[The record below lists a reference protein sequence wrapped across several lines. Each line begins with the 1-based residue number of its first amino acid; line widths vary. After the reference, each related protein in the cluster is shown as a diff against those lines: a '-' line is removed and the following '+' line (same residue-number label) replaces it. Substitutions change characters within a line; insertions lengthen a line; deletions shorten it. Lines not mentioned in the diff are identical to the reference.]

1 MYLEI
6 TASRMHLTLL
16 YNWKKLRNRR
26 DFVRTFLVYYNTLP
40 AYETCQNNPLVM
52 LILACVD
59 AWTTCTKHQ
68 IQICKQSKEVVRE
81 DFINSKEAI
90 ATESLQL
97 SESDHMMNEYKMETR
112 LWKLD
117 LASRS
122 LEIKSTALEEEGQ
135 Q

>member
-1 MYLEI
+1 
-6 TASRMHLTLL
+6 
-16 YNWKKLRNRR
+16 
-26 DFVRTFLVYYNTLP
+26 
-40 AYETCQNNPLVM
+40 M

-68 IQICKQSKEVVRE
+68 IQICKQSKEVVGE

-117 LASRS
+117 LASRG

-135 Q
+135 QYYVQQVDAKGIVNWMVEDVELAVSKR